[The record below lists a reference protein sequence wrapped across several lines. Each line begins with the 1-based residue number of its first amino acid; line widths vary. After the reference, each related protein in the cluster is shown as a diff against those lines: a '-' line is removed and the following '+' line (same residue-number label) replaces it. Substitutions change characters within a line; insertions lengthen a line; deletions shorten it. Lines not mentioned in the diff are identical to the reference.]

1 MTPQD
6 YCRDVLDRR
15 APEWRVMLSFT
26 SPGSRSLL
34 EALFALRV
42 ELEDL
47 VAFAVEPGVAATKL
61 QWWRDALAASPQ
73 YAEHPIITALTQA
86 AQTAN
91 GPLDR
96 DRLLA
101 WCDGL
106 GIDLQRNE
114 IVDERDLDDLL
125 LRRGGHFGAL
135 LASAMDPRAA
145 LAGQQWGAVAAWHR
159 HLLRLPRQATHGI
172 VELPAAWLIQ
182 SEITAQQLAN
192 PHLEA
197 PARAFYARLVG
208 QVIRQT
214 ERVRTA
220 HPGRPALLP
229 HQLELSLFA
238 RRLDRWQRRGFEAS
252 AAQQALPPLRRL
264 GVLWRTARRHRRET
278 RRASRHFIQ
287 P

>member
-26 SPGSRSLL
+26 LPGSRSLL

-47 VAFAVEPGVAATKL
+47 VAFAVEPGVAAAKL
-61 QWWRDALAASPQ
+61 QWWRDALATYPQ
-73 YAEHPIITALTQA
+73 YAEHPIITALAQA
-86 AQTAN
+86 DS
-91 GPLDR
+91 GSLDR
-96 DRLLA
+96 DRLLS

-106 GIDLQRNE
+106 GVDLQRNE
-114 IVDERDLDDLL
+114 VVDERDLDDLL
-125 LRRGGHFGAL
+125 LRRGGNFGAL
-135 LASAMDPRAA
+135 LASVLDHRAA
-145 LAGQQWGAVAAWHR
+145 LAGQQWGAIAAWHR

-182 SEITAQQLAN
+182 SEITAQQLAA
-192 PHLEA
+192 PQPGA
-197 PARAFYARLVG
+197 PAQAFYARLIS
-208 QVIRQT
+208 QVNRQT

-220 HPGRPALLP
+220 HPNRPALLP
-229 HQLELSLFA
+229 HQLELGLFA
-238 RRLDRWQRRGFEAS
+238 RRLDRWQRQGFDAS
-252 AAQQALPPLRRL
+252 AAQQALSPLRRL
-264 GVLWRTARRHRRET
+264 GLLWRTARRHRRDI
-278 RRASRHFIQ
+278 RRASRHSVQ

>member
-1 MTPQD
+1 MTPQA

-26 SPGSRSLL
+26 PPGSRFLL

-61 QWWRDALAASPQ
+61 QWWRDALAAYPEQ
-73 YAEHPIITALTQA
+73 TEHPIITALTQA
-86 AQTAN
+86 DSVV
-91 GPLDR
+91 LDR

-106 GIDLQRNE
+106 GVDLQRNE

-125 LRRGGHFGAL
+125 LRRGGNFGAL
-135 LASAMDPRAA
+135 LASALDRRAA
-145 LAGQQWGAVAAWHR
+145 LAGQQWGAVVAWHR
-159 HLLRLPRQATHGI
+159 HLLRLPRQASHGI

-182 SEITAQQLAN
+182 SEITAQQLAV
-192 PHLEA
+192 PQPEA
-197 PARAFYARLVG
+197 PAQAFYARLVD
-208 QVIRQT
+208 QVNRQT
-214 ERVRTA
+214 ERVRAA
-220 HPGRPALLP
+220 HPSRPALLS

-238 RRLDRWQRRGFEAS
+238 RRLDRWQRQGFEAS
-252 AAQQALPPLRRL
+252 AAQQTLPPLRRL
-264 GVLWRTARRHRRET
+264 GVLWRTARSHRRDI

>member
-26 SPGSRSLL
+26 APGSRSLL

-61 QWWRDALAASPQ
+61 QWWRDALAAYPQ
-73 YAEHPIITALTQA
+73 HAEHPIITALAQA
-86 AQTAN
+86 DSVA
-91 GPLDR
+91 LDR

-106 GIDLQRNE
+106 GVDLQRNE

-125 LRRGGHFGAL
+125 LRRGGNFGAL
-135 LASAMDPRAA
+135 LASILDHRAA
-145 LAGQQWGAVAAWHR
+145 LAGQQWGAVAAWHH

-182 SEITAQQLAN
+182 SEITAQQLAA
-192 PHLEA
+192 PSPEA
-197 PARAFYARLVG
+197 PAQAFYARLIG

-220 HPGRPALLP
+220 HPSRPALLP

-238 RRLDRWQRRGFEAS
+238 QRLDRWQRQGFEAS
-252 AAQQALPPLRRL
+252 LAQQTLPPLRRL
-264 GVLWRTARRHRRET
+264 GVLWRAARRHRRDT

>member
-1 MTPQD
+1 MMPQA

-15 APEWRVMLSFT
+15 APEWRVMLNFT
-26 SPGSRSLL
+26 SPGSQPLL

-47 VAFAVEPGVAATKL
+47 VAFAVEPGVAAAKL
-61 QWWRDALAASPQ
+61 QWWRDALAAYPQ
-73 YAEHPIITALTQA
+73 HAEHPIITALVQA
-86 AQTAN
+86 DN

-106 GIDLQRNE
+106 GVDLQRNE

-125 LRRGGHFGAL
+125 LRRGGNFGAL
-135 LASAMDPRAA
+135 LASVLDHRAA
-145 LAGQQWGAVAAWHR
+145 LAGQQWGAVVAWHR
-159 HLLRLPRQATHGI
+159 HLLRLPRQASHGI

-182 SEITAQQLAN
+182 SDITTQQLAV
-192 PHLEA
+192 PQPEA
-197 PARAFYARLVG
+197 PAQAFYARLVDQAHQ
-208 QVIRQT
+208 QV
-214 ERVRTA
+214 ERVRAA
-220 HPGRPALLP
+220 HPSRPALLP
-229 HQLELSLFA
+229 HQLELSLCA
-238 RRLDRWQRRGFEAS
+238 RRLDRWQRQGFEAS
-252 AAQQALPPLRRL
+252 AAQQTLPPLRRL
-264 GVLWRTARRHRRET
+264 GLLWCTARRHRRDA

>member
-1 MTPQD
+1 MTPLA

-15 APEWRVMLSFT
+15 APEWRVMLGFMP
-26 SPGSRSLL
+26 PGSRPLL

-47 VAFAVEPGVAATKL
+47 VALAVEPGVAAAKL
-61 QWWRDALAASPQ
+61 QWWRDALAAYPQ
-73 YAEHPIITALTQA
+73 HTEHPIIMALAQA
-86 AQTAN
+86 D
-91 GPLDR
+91 GDSLDR
-96 DRLLA
+96 DRLLT

-106 GIDLQRNE
+106 GVELQRNE

-125 LRRGGHFGAL
+125 LRRGGNFGAL
-135 LASAMDPRAA
+135 LASVLDARAA

-172 VELPAAWLIQ
+172 VELPAAWMIQ
-182 SEITAQQLAN
+182 SEITAQQLAATQ
-192 PHLEA
+192 PGA
-197 PARAFYARLVG
+197 PAQAFYDRLVD

-214 ERVRTA
+214 ERVRAA
-220 HPGRPALLP
+220 HPSRPALLP

-238 RRLDRWQRRGFEAS
+238 RRLGRWQQQGFEAS

-264 GVLWRTARRHRRET
+264 GILWRAARRHRRDT
-278 RRASRHFIQ
+278 RRASRHLVQ

>member
-26 SPGSRSLL
+26 LPGSRPLL

-47 VAFAVEPGVAATKL
+47 VAFAVEPGVAAAKL
-61 QWWRDALAASPQ
+61 QWWRDALAAYPQ
-73 YAEHPIITALTQA
+73 HAEHPIITALAQA
-86 AQTAN
+86 DS
-91 GPLDR
+91 GSLDH
-96 DRLLA
+96 DRLLG

-106 GIDLQRNE
+106 GVDLQRNE

-125 LRRGGHFGAL
+125 LRRGGNFGAL
-135 LASAMDPRAA
+135 LASALDARAA

-172 VELPAAWLIQ
+172 VELPAAWLVQ
-182 SEITAQQLAN
+182 SEITAQQLAA
-192 PHLEA
+192 PQPAA
-197 PARAFYARLVG
+197 PAQAFYARLVN
-208 QVIRQT
+208 QVAGQT
-214 ERVRTA
+214 ERVRAA
-220 HPGRPALLP
+220 HPNRPALLP
-229 HQLELSLFA
+229 HQLELGLFV
-238 RRLDRWQRRGFEAS
+238 RRLGRWQQQRFEAS
-252 AAQQALPPLRRL
+252 AAQQALPPLWRL
-264 GVLWRTARRHRRET
+264 GILWRAARRHRRDM
-278 RRASRHFIQ
+278 RRASRHLIQ

>member
-26 SPGSRSLL
+26 APGSRPLL

-106 GIDLQRNE
+106 GVDLQRNE

-135 LASAMDPRAA
+135 LASALDPRAA

-159 HLLRLPRQATHGI
+159 HLLRLPHQATHGI

-182 SEITAQQLAN
+182 SEITAQQLAA
-192 PHLEA
+192 PHPEA

-238 RRLDRWQRRGFEAS
+238 WRLDRWQRRGFEAG
-252 AAQQALPPLRRL
+252 AAQQVLPPLRRL
-264 GVLWRTARRHRRET
+264 GVLWRTARRHRRES